1 MVDVQTISIV
11 LTGLGI
17 IGAIIYYTLTLR
29 NANKTRQ
36 AQLFMNLHETYMEE
50 SYQISEAIMLNDW
63 QWNDYDDF
71 MEKYGYK
78 TENYGM
84 FAKEGTFLEAIGVL
98 VNRGMID
105 VTLVDDLM
113 SGSILKWWEKF
124 EPVQLEIR
132 ERFNWPQNA
141 EWVEYLYHQIKPIAE
156 RQHPELKT

>member
-1 MVDVQTISIV
+1 MVDAQTISIIFAGV
-11 LTGLGI
+11 SIGL
-17 IGAIIYYTLTLR
+17 AAIYYMMTLR
-29 NANKTRQ
+29 NQDRTRQ
-36 AQLFMNLHETYMEE
+36 TQLFMSLFETYMEE
-50 SYQISEAIMLNDW
+50 SYQISEATMLNDW
-63 QWNDYDDF
+63 QWNDFEDF

-84 FAKEGTFLEAIGVL
+84 FVKEGTFLEAIGVL

-105 VTLVDDLM
+105 ITLVDDLM

-141 EWVEYLYHQIKPIAE
+141 EWGEYIYKQIKPIVE
-156 RQHPELKT
+156 EQHPELKT